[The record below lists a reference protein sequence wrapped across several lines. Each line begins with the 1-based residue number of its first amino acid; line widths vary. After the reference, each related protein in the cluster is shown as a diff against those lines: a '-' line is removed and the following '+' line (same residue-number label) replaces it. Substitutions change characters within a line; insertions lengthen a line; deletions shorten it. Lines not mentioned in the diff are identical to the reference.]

1 MHRLT
6 EYRLGRGVGLPTLA
20 LLFGLGLAVA
30 QADDTGARRHAEGQ
44 YDAANATYQV
54 VSGDDLDAI
63 AERFGV
69 TLQALTEANNLS
81 STVIDIGQRLTIP
94 GTATGPATATPS
106 PTGAMAEMGA
116 LTGPPAD
123 PGYKYSTPMPPGIAA
138 PDSIETRL
146 GTLRFFDGFPDKA
159 TAQKL
164 YDNLDFERAVQAFL
178 LGMPAVSQV
187 ANREAFRSFGPPNTV
202 VPIFEQLLDSR
213 GIVLTGND
221 NTVYS
226 WTWLDLSDGPL
237 VLEVPPKVL
246 GTANDMWQ
254 RWVVDVGI
262 TGPDQGKGGKYLF
275 LPPGYKDQPP
285 SGYYVVHSPTFGLWV
300 PWRSFLVDGDPA
312 PGVELVK
319 QYTKIY
325 PLSEAGKAVAPP
337 TFVDLSGKPF
347 NTVFPTNY
355 RFWEMLN
362 EVVQQEPTDSL
373 DPVSL
378 GFFQSIGIQ
387 KGKPFAPDA
396 RMKQILTE
404 AAAVG
409 DATARTILFHTRD
422 RAAYYYPD
430 SNWQLGFTGGYQF
443 QAAPGVA
450 DFDAATFYYYL
461 AILVTPAMEEKMIGK
476 GSQYAWTARDANGD
490 PLDGGKHYR
499 LHLPPNVPVKDF
511 WSLILYSDQTRSQIQ
526 TDQRFPSMSSQTK
539 GLQTNADGSIDVYF
553 GPDSPSGKES
563 NWVQTVPGRGWNVVL
578 RMYGALEPWFDQT
591 WRPGEIEL
599 QP

>member
-1 MHRLT
+1 MHCLT
-6 EYRLGRGVGLPTLA
+6 GYLLKKGLGLIALV
-20 LLFGLGLAVA
+20 LLFGLGLGTAFGLGPGTDSGPRHHA
-30 QADDTGARRHAEGQ
+30 QGQFDTIT
-44 YDAANATYQV
+44 ATYV
-54 VSGDDLDAI
+54 VVEGDELIAI
-63 AERFGV
+63 SERFSIPLDELKSHNKLASGKIEV
-69 TLQALTEANNLS
+69 GQHLAIPGAGLQAQT
-81 STVIDIGQRLTIP
+81 
-94 GTATGPATATPS
+94 TAS
-106 PTGAMAEMGA
+106 EMGP
-116 LTGPPAD
+116 LVGVPAD
-123 PGYKYSTPMPPGIAA
+123 PRYKYSTPMPPGIAA

-159 TAQKL
+159 TAEKL

-187 ANREAFRSFGPPNTV
+187 ANREAFRTLGPPNTV

-226 WTWLDLSDGPL
+226 WTWLDLSGGPL

-254 RWVVDVGI
+254 RWVIDVGI
-262 TGPDQGKGGKYLF
+262 TGPDKGEGGKYLS
-275 LPPGYKDQPP
+275 LPPGY
-285 SGYYVVHSPTFGLWV
+285 SGQVPQGYHVVHSPTFGVWI
-300 PWRSFLVDGDPA
+300 PWRSFLVHGDPA
-312 PGVELVK
+312 PGVALVK
-319 QYTKIY
+319 QHTKIY
-325 PLSEAGKAVAPP
+325 PLSEAGKPVAPP
-337 TFVDLSGKPF
+337 TFVDMSGKPF
-347 NTVFPTNY
+347 NTVFPTDY

-373 DPVSL
+373 DPVTL

-396 RMKQILTE
+396 RMQKILAE

-409 DATARTILFHTRD
+409 DATARSILFHTRD
-422 RAAYYYPD
+422 RAAYYYAN
-430 SNWQLGFTGGYQF
+430 SNWQLGFTGGYKF

-490 PLDGGKHYR
+490 PLDGGKSYR

-526 TDQRFPSMSSQTK
+526 TDQRFPSVSSQTK
-539 GLQTNADGSIDVYF
+539 GLQKNADGSIDVYF
-553 GPDSPSGKES
+553 GPTAPAGKES
-563 NWVQTVPGRGWNVVL
+563 NWVQTVPDRGWNVVL
-578 RMYGALEPWFDQT
+578 RMYGALEPWFDHT